1 MIIGGEKNQVIL
13 NMQEA
18 IRAGELNRKVEEGDP
33 SLSPE
38 DREALLGRYL
48 TGQGSYKRRCRSY
61 AACKIR
67 DVIGWTQNRD
77 TQIAGLEQ
85 LAGLEG
91 GAIVTSN
98 HFNPLDSTIIRAL
111 SKRAGKK
118 RLYIV
123 SQETNFAM
131 TGFLGF
137 LMNYADTIPISTGA
151 GYMEKEFVPLV
162 SRILGQGD
170 WVLIY
175 PEQEMWFNYRKPRP
189 PKRGAYYLA
198 AKCHVPVLP
207 CFVEIR
213 DEDEWDTEEFRKVSY
228 ILHVLPLI
236 FPEQGKTV
244 RENSIAMMW
253 QDYKQKSEAYERSY
267 GQPLTYDFSPE
278 DIAGWAGATTCNSM
292 NKRRMRA

>member
-13 NMQEA
+13 NMQKA
-18 IRAGELNRKVEEGDP
+18 IQAGELNQKVEEGDP
-33 SLSPE
+33 SLLPE
-38 DREALLGRYL
+38 DREALLERYL
-48 TGQGSYKRRCRSY
+48 AGQGSHKRRCRSY

-91 GAIVTSN
+91 GAVVTSN

-151 GYMEKEFVPLV
+151 NYMEKEFVPLV
-162 SRILGQGD
+162 KSILDQGE

-198 AKCHVPVLP
+198 AKCHVPVIS
-207 CFVEIR
+207 CFVEMR
-213 DEDEWDTEEFRKVSY
+213 DADEWDTEEFRKVSY
-228 ILHVLPLI
+228 TLHVLPLI
-236 FPEQGKTV
+236 YPEEGKTV

-253 QDYKQKSEAYERSY
+253 QDYKQKSESYERSY
-267 GQPLTYDFSPE
+267 GLPLVYDFSPE
-278 DIAGWAGATTCNSM
+278 DIAGWAGAVAGISVNE
-292 NKRRMRA
+292 RRMRA